1 MKAKNNF
8 PFNMSIQVFDKK
20 TFDKDFFVEYKRLEA
35 STSSPLINSLSG
47 KVEFPTG
54 FV

>member
-8 PFNMSIQVFDKK
+8 PFYISIQVFDKK
-20 TFDKDFFVEYKRLEA
+20 TVGKYFIIKNKRLEA
-35 STSSPLINSLSG
+35 STSSPLISLLSG